1 MTGVRSLRRLGGA
14 VTFAVLT
21 AACSIQA
28 DSSPRVIPEEQRGD
42 FGQPEP
48 GDEAA
53 GSNRIYLLTP
63 STPGEQQQLR
73 AVQRDVA
80 STPTAVLDSLFAGP
94 NPDEQAELL
103 GTAIPATLE
112 LLSARTIGT
121 LLTVDVGDGLEELT
135 TEAVGLVVAQIV
147 TSATELDSVRSVRL
161 RTNGEDQ
168 VWPLGNGGLEARP
181 LTAYDYPGLV
191 ESSQP
196 QYPAIPSAA
205 G

>member
-1 MTGVRSLRRLGGA
+1 MRSHSLRRLGGA
-14 VTFAVLT
+14 LILPLLA
-21 AACSIQA
+21 AACSIQTD
-28 DSSPRVIPEEQRGD
+28 DSARVIPEEQRGD
-42 FGQPEP
+42 FGEPET

-80 STPTAVLDSLFAGP
+80 STPKAVLDSLFAGP

-103 GTAIPATLE
+103 GTAIPAALE
-112 LLSARTIGT
+112 LLSARTVGRV
-121 LLTVDVGDGLEELT
+121 LTVDIGDGLGDLT
-135 TEAVGLVVAQIV
+135 IEAVGLVVAQIV
-147 TSATELDSVRSVRL
+147 TSATELDNVESVRL
-161 RTNGEDQ
+161 QTNGEDQ

-181 LTAYDYPGLV
+181 LTSYDYPGLI
-191 ESSQP
+191 ESTQP
-196 QYPAIPSAA
+196 HYPAIPSAA